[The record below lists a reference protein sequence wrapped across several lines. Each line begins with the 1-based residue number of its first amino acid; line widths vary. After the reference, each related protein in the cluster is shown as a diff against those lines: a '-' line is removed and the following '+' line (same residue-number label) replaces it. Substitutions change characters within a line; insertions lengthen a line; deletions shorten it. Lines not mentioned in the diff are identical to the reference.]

1 VTRRPRIR
9 ERVRRAW
16 DGLEPIE
23 RVGNIAVVVLAFA
36 LIGLSLWSIADDDA
50 PGWADELS
58 GWISWAALAAV
69 ILLVTT
75 TRRGR

>member
-1 VTRRPRIR
+1 
-9 ERVRRAW
+9 VRRAW

>member
-1 VTRRPRIR
+1 MTRRPPFR
-9 ERVRRAW
+9 ERVRQAW

-23 RVGNIAVVVLAFA
+23 RIGNVAVVVLAFA
-36 LIGLSLWSIADDDA
+36 LIGLSLWSIADDQA
-50 PGWADELS
+50 PGWTDELS

-75 TRRGR
+75 ARRRR

>member
-1 VTRRPRIR
+1 MTGRPPLR

-16 DGLEPIE
+16 QGLEPLE
-23 RVGNIAVVVLAFA
+23 RIGNVAVVVLAFA
-36 LIGLSLWSIADDDA
+36 LIGLSLWSIADDEA

-75 TRRGR
+75 ARRGR